1 MAEVTKTIVPL
12 GLYTDPGPF
21 SAAPDGAL
29 VEAQNVTL
37 LRDGLLEPRPGFTL
51 QADSGVSEYDIISHG
66 TYVEDVGE
74 FVWYNSAFSGW
85 TVRRDATDTITGPTD
100 FTHGKINA
108 QYVKGR
114 LLFTSNEG
122 VCEMPQDS
130 GDTIAY
136 RAGLPQPTQ
145 IMAYAK
151 ADADG
156 WLVDDDLVG
165 YRFVFKRT
173 RSDGT
178 VMRSAPS
185 SIIYVRYSSSSG
197 AYPNAYPIIDGT
209 DFGYTDVL
217 YDVDSTFD
225 TLIDGDELEI
235 YRGPKTNDPTEEEPV
250 DDEMMLRAVVPI
262 VSGAIEPFADNLD
275 DGAWS
280 GAPLYT
286 NSTQEGILQ
295 GHYRPNY
302 ARDIAL
308 YNGMTMLAGQRSPQ
322 RIALQLNAI
331 GNTAWSY
338 GTVFGNT
345 SPLVALV
352 AGATTITTGE
362 PFVSGITIGMD
373 VTMDGSI
380 YGSFPGYTDTYF
392 TAGTVVTN
400 VDLATLTITLSKPI
414 LATNASI
421 RVTFW
426 DWLEVSDS
434 TGSFKIYGSE
444 AFFSGNEY
452 FFLTEESRRSSTNMY
467 FGGYPSLEYKFNNSS
482 ARIKDIRL
490 LCSGLTNRRGITLFF
505 ERASFSSDPF
515 TITSTKPLAFDR
527 YVDTVTGV
535 TSAQDGNGS
544 RLTISKTDIPDAYP
558 LLNYID
564 IGNLSSDIV
573 RVIPAQNT
581 LLVFKEDGIY
591 QVFGNDP
598 SSLSVELLDSTIWP
612 VDTLRSGNWFASLGS
627 NVFMMSSSG
636 PVVVSDI
643 SVTPI
648 GAPIMETF
656 REMFGQS
663 FKNLADGDTFYV
675 SAGAC
680 PSMPYVMF
688 SYAEQGAQELDP
700 ETSLSFV
707 FNTDNGTWTTWTQRR
722 RLSCHWVGQYGR
734 LTAGFGT
741 LDGYAVVGYFDHE
754 RDLINQDLTSR
765 THLLGC
771 DYLENGTM
779 FLDPDS
785 LGGGWYLF
793 TELSS
798 SYHVVNQGDIVVLAS
813 SPYDFG
819 VVEEIVSSSSFRA
832 CIYDGSIS
840 GIPNV
845 FYLKEAFPVR
855 VMFAPATFGEPGIEK
870 QILNTLFAFNL
881 RTLLLRFYA
890 EFQTYRLDSN
900 KEQTTEDL
908 ALTTGWTQGI
918 TAADKTISIE
928 WAPDL
933 IGLDV
938 PRSVASDWATKVGFN
953 IQQACSWFSLGA
965 LVLKANVST
974 DLVNRGRS

>member
-29 VEAQNVTL
+29 VEAQNVVVS
-37 LRDGLLEPRPGFTL
+37 REGLLEPRPSIIMRRQLEISTL
-51 QADSGVSEYDIISHG
+51 NLAVEHG
-66 TYVEDVGE
+66 HFLDDVGDY
-74 FVWYNSAFSGW
+74 VWFYDGASSW
-85 TVRRDATDTITGPTD
+85 TITRDDTDTITGPSD
-100 FTHGKINA
+100 FTPGEINS

-122 VCEMPQDS
+122 VCEAPQDS

-136 RAGLPQPTQ
+136 RAGLPRPSAPKCSIITS
-145 IMAYAK
+145 A
-151 ADADG
+151 G
-156 WLVDDDLVG
+156 SWLATDESTA
-165 YRFVFKRT
+165 YRFVLGRE

-178 VMRSAPS
+178 LMLSAPS
-185 SIIYVRYSSSSG
+185 CRVIAKNSPAVAGAAYVTFDSSSYGSL
-197 AYPNAYPIIDGT
+197 T
-209 DFGYTDVL
+209 
-217 YDVDSTFD
+217 YDPYSVASAFD
-225 TLIDGDELEI
+225 TLQEGDLLYI
-235 YRGPKTNDPTEEEPV
+235 YRSNKQTDATLWPNDEMRLRATLTYSSGSFEFFDDKLD
-250 DDEMMLRAVVPI
+250 DDE
-262 VSGAIEPFADNLD
+262 
-275 DGAWS
+275 WS
-280 GAPLYT
+280 GPPLYT
-286 NSTQEGILQ
+286 NSTQEGIAQ
-295 GHYRPNY
+295 AHVRPAY

-308 YNGMTMLAGQRSPQ
+308 YNGMTFYAGHKSTQRVVLTLKSVEETSAVASPQ
-322 RIALQLNAI
+322 EILGGNA
-331 GNTAWSY
+331 TM
-338 GTVFGNT
+338 
-345 SPLVALV
+345 
-352 AGATTITTGE
+352 TITTVAGSVNISFSSTVLPFLTAGQVLTYGYE
-362 PFVSGITIGMD
+362 PGVGDAVFPANTEIVSINSGALTAVISSAALSG
-373 VTMDGSI
+373 GSWTTRVWDWIQVDDSSGSYRI
-380 YGSFPGYTDTYF
+380 YGAVYGIFSYLSTADIFLTFRAFGTSTYF
-392 TAGTVVTN
+392 V
-400 VDLATLTITLSKPI
+400 
-414 LATNASI
+414 
-421 RVTFW
+421 
-426 DWLEVSDS
+426 
-434 TGSFKIYGSE
+434 
-444 AFFSGNEY
+444 
-452 FFLTEESRRSSTNMY
+452 
-467 FGGYPSLEYKFNNSS
+467 GGYQDLEYRWNN
-482 ARIKDIRL
+482 APTRLPDIL
-490 LCSGLTNRRGITLFF
+490 LRADGETPYKNILLVF
-505 ERASFSSDPF
+505 ERASLSSDPF

-544 RLTISKTDIPDAYP
+544 RLSISKTDIPDAYP

-798 SYHVVNQGDIVVLAS
+798 SYHVVNQGDIVVLAF

-819 VVEEIVSSSSFRA
+819 VVEEIVSSSSFKA
-832 CIYDGSIS
+832 CIYDGLTS

-933 IGLDV
+933 MRLDV

-965 LVLKANVST
+965 LVLKANVSS